1 MAKFALAIHQCK
13 TNSLQRGNIIK
24 VHRTPRED
32 LVKLSQ
38 PHNSSSLIAIFSWKK
53 NDKSLIR
60 PLNSKQKPT
69 ALEYISLFLMF
80 MYILEEWLSNS
91 ILTT

>member
-38 PHNSSSLIAIFSWKK
+38 LHNSSSLIAIFSWKK